1 LANAPTSALQNAGRP
16 SGLRLDTNV
25 FGPREHST
33 SSSSTQLTP
42 ALADLRNQL
51 AGVEETLA
59 DLRRDQLGCAARSLD
74 GLPGFAAFDLF
85 DAFGRHQE
93 RNRLAV
99 Q

>member
-1 LANAPTSALQNAGRP
+1 LSLADLSLANAPTIALEKAGRS

-33 SSSSTQLTP
+33 TSLSTRLDQRPGAWQITGDR
-42 ALADLRNQL
+42 LAC
-51 AGVEETLA
+51 VEEA
-59 DLRRDQLGCAARSLD
+59 PAE
-74 GLPGFAAFDLF
+74 FDLL

-93 RNRLAV
+93 RNSLAV

>member
-1 LANAPTSALQNAGRP
+1 LSLANAPTIALEKAGRS

-33 SSSSTQLTP
+33 TSLSTRLDQRP
-42 ALADLRNQL
+42 GAADHRDRLAC
-51 AGVEETLA
+51 VEEA
-59 DLRRDQLGCAARSLD
+59 PAE
-74 GLPGFAAFDLF
+74 FDLL

-93 RNRLAV
+93 RNSLAV